1 MQTAKEKLSN
11 VASAA
16 KEHAKI
22 YKAKVDEKAEKAAA
36 TTPEEKEIAHQRR
49 KAIEAEA
56 NMEFHAAK
64 AEHKAETL
72 DAKYSHHHN
81 PITGHHD
88 TYGHHNPLTGHTDP
102 ITGHHDTYGHHEVP
116 LVGAHGHGHHHMT
129 TATTT
134 TPTTTPEP
142 AYPILGHHH
151 QTNKHL

>member
-49 KAIEAEA
+49 KAKEAEA
-56 NMEFHAAK
+56 KMEFHAAK

-72 DAKYSHHHN
+72 DAKYNNHHN

-88 TYGHHNPLTGHTDP
+88 TYGHHNP
-102 ITGHHDTYGHHEVP
+102 ITGHDTYGHHHPITGHTDTYGHREVP
-116 LVGAHGHGHHHMT
+116 LVGVHGEHHGHGHHHMT
-129 TATTT
+129 TA
-134 TPTTTPEP
+134 
-142 AYPILGHHH
+142 
-151 QTNKHL
+151 